1 MTQGGGRETSPAIG
15 GRYNPTGYERD
26 RVRRRGIPEG
36 GYEAHALG
44 QAIFTEAE
52 TLEELKARVRDAV
65 LCHFEEETR
74 PRLIRLHVVKDEL
87 LLV

>member
-1 MTQGGGRETSPAIG
+1 MSEIVFVVEESPQ
-15 GRYNPTGYERD
+15 
-26 RVRRRGIPEG
+26 G

-65 LCHFEEETR
+65 LCHFEEEETR